1 MSVGELSER
10 LLLTLW
16 VGCLWAIGYLAVP
29 MAFINL
35 NDVPL
40 AADYAGQLF
49 FAVNVL
55 GIGCALVL
63 IVSKLIQYKTKAL
76 QSWRFFVLMLMF
88 LLSVSFIAYLLPE
101 TNQIRQL
108 DWRSDQALIDQ
119 FDWLHSLSENAYLML
134 SLLGLALILST
145 DKALAGNSNGAK

>member
-1 MSVGELSER
+1 MSVGEKSER

-16 VGCLWAIGYLAVP
+16 VGSLWAIGYLAVP

-55 GIGCALVL
+55 GIGCGVVL
-63 IVSKLIQYKTKAL
+63 IISKLIQSKAKAMK
-76 QSWRFFVLMLMF
+76 SWRFFF
-88 LLSVSFIAYLLPE
+88 Y
-101 TNQIRQL
+101 
-108 DWRSDQALIDQ
+108 
-119 FDWLHSLSENAYLML
+119 
-134 SLLGLALILST
+134 
-145 DKALAGNSNGAK
+145 

>member
-1 MSVGELSER
+1 MSVGEKSER

-16 VGCLWAIGYLAVP
+16 VGSLWAIGYLAVP

-55 GIGCALVL
+55 GIGCGVVL
-63 IVSKLIQYKTKAL
+63 IISKLIQSKAKAMK
-76 QSWRFFVLMLMF
+76 SWRFFVLMLMF
-88 LLSVSFIAYLLPE
+88 ILSIVFITYLLPE
-101 TNQIRQL
+101 TNQIRQSA
-108 DWRSDQALIDQ
+108 WRTDQVLINQ

-145 DKALAGNSNGAK
+145 DKSSAGNSNGAQ